1 VGDDREAI
9 TARVGEARRRS
20 ETARLLMRARASSG
34 AARTRYENEV
44 VSINLPVAR
53 DIARSYRGRGIA
65 DDDLDQVASLG
76 LVKAV
81 RAFDPTLGDDF
92 LSFAVPTLRGELRRH
107 FRDAGWTVRPPR
119 SVQETQAAVVSAE
132 AELSQRLGRQP
143 DVAEIAAHLGL
154 SVPLVRDALSAD
166 GCYAPVSLDA
176 PRPTT
181 EESPVARL
189 GDVDPAFASTEARL
203 AVLPLLVGLGERE
216 RTIVGMRFFDNR
228 TQSEIGDAVG
238 VSQEQVSRLLA
249 GILARLREA
258 LEEPVEAGAT
268 RQVG

>member
-1 VGDDREAI
+1 MGHDREGLA
-9 TARVGEARRRS
+9 AGVSEARRRA
-20 ETARLLMRARASSG
+20 ETARLLLRARASTG
-34 AARTRYENEV
+34 ATRTRYENEV
-44 VSINLPVAR
+44 VALNLPVAR
-53 DIARSYRGRGIA
+53 DIARGYRNRGIA

-119 SVQETQAAVVSAE
+119 SVQETQAAAVSAE

-143 DVAEIAAHLGL
+143 GVEEIAAHLGL
-154 SVPLVRDALSAD
+154 TVTLVRDALTAD
-166 GCYAPVSLDA
+166 GCYAPLSLDA
-176 PRPTT
+176 PRPAM
-181 EESPVARL
+181 EESPVARM
-189 GDVDPAFASTEARL
+189 GDEDSTEARL
-203 AVLPLLVGLGERE
+203 ALLPLLVGLGERE
-216 RTIVGMRFFDNR
+216 RTIVGMRFFDHR
-228 TQSEIGDAVG
+228 TQSEIGEAVG

-249 GILARLREA
+249 GILTRLRTE
-258 LEEPVEAGAT
+258 LEEPVPA

>member
-1 VGDDREAI
+1 MGDDREAI

-44 VSINLPVAR
+44 VSLNLPVAR

-132 AELSQRLGRQP
+132 
-143 DVAEIAAHLGL
+143 AEIAAHLGL

>member
-1 VGDDREAI
+1 MGHDREGLAAGVSE
-9 TARVGEARRRS
+9 TRRRA
-20 ETARLLMRARASSG
+20 ETARLLLRARASTG
-34 AARTRYENEV
+34 ATRTRYENEV
-44 VSINLPVAR
+44 VALNLPVAR
-53 DIARSYRGRGIA
+53 DIARGYRNRGIA

-119 SVQETQAAVVSAE
+119 SVQETQAAAVSAE

-143 DVAEIAAHLGL
+143 GVEEIAAHLGL
-154 SVPLVRDALSAD
+154 TVTLVRDALTAD
-166 GCYAPVSLDA
+166 GCYAPLSLDA
-176 PRPTT
+176 PRQAM
-181 EESPVARL
+181 EESPVARM
-189 GDVDPAFASTEARL
+189 GDEDPAFASTEARL
-203 AVLPLLVGLGERE
+203 ALLPLLVGLGERE
-216 RTIVGMRFFDNR
+216 RTIVGMRFFDHR
-228 TQSEIGDAVG
+228 TQAEIGEAVG

-249 GILARLREA
+249 GILTRLRTE
-258 LEEPVEAGAT
+258 LEEPVPA

>member
-1 VGDDREAI
+1 M
-9 TARVGEARRRS
+9 GEARRRA

-44 VSINLPVAR
+44 VSLNLPVAR

-143 DVAEIAAHLGL
+143 AAVEIAAHLGL
-154 SVPLVRDALSAD
+154 SLSLVCDALSAD
-166 GCYAPVSLDA
+166 GCYAPVSLHRGV
-176 PRPTT
+176 PGRPTGRRGPGVRLHRGT
-181 EESPVARL
+181 AGRAPAPGRAR
-189 GDVDPAFASTEARL
+189 GEGAHDRGHE
-203 AVLPLLVGLGERE
+203 VL
-216 RTIVGMRFFDNR
+216 
-228 TQSEIGDAVG
+228 
-238 VSQEQVSRLLA
+238 
-249 GILARLREA
+249 
-258 LEEPVEAGAT
+258 
-268 RQVG
+268 RQPHPDRDR